1 MLFGLG
7 GVTASAYIYRVPARP
22 AWNTPYTLL
31 QFNFTAA
38 LLGPL
43 FAAAIGVGDTRWLA
57 PAAAA
62 MGVSI
67 GLVLALRFLRLIA
80 SENLELKG
88 TARLLSTV
96 LRRHLVM
103 RASLLAVG
111 GVLMPLLVASRT
123 DLTALSSALVIGAS
137 LVLAMGGEILGRYL
151 FFVSV
156 VPRQMAAAY
165 LPAAREAA

>member
-1 MLFGLG
+1 
-7 GVTASAYIYRVPARP
+7 
-22 AWNTPYTLL
+22 
-31 QFNFTAA
+31 
-38 LLGPL
+38 
-43 FAAAIGVGDTRWLA
+43 
-57 PAAAA
+57 
-62 MGVSI
+62 MGVAI

-96 LRRHLVM
+96 LRRHLVI

-111 GVLMPLLVASRT
+111 GVLLPLLVASRT
-123 DLTALSSALVIGAS
+123 DLTALSSPLFIGGA
-137 LVLAMGGEILGRYL
+137 LVLAMAGEILGRYL